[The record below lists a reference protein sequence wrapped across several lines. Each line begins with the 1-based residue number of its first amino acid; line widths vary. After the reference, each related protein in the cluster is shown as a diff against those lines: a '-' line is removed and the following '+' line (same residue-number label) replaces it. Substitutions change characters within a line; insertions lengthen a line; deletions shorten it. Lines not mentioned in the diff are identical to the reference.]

1 MVSRPNLAVLSDFSI
16 DEIFSNRK
24 ETRIGTPFG
33 PSELMYKVKFEDLE
47 LFYLQR
53 REVEEEIPTQ
63 RFNYRA
69 NIWGLNKLGVER
81 IISLNYFRAINK
93 KYLIGDII
101 APNNLIDFTK
111 ESIQTYYEKLLID
124 PIDLNEPFCSE
135 LNKILVKK
143 SKSSSIKI
151 WKDGIVACLGMPRFE
166 TKSERKMFSI
176 MGTNLINVGISPE
189 IFLSRE
195 LRMCY
200 LSIGIIWTK
209 SQVLIKNDDKKPK
222 DIEEALLDLKSI
234 LKQNLKRI
242 PKRTSCACYLSE

>member
-1 MVSRPNLAVLSDFSI
+1 MLRPYLAVLSDFNV

-33 PSELMYKVKFEDLE
+33 PSEVILKARFEDLE

-63 RFNYRA
+63 KFNYRA

-93 KYLIGDII
+93 KYLIGDIV
-101 APNNLIDFTK
+101 APKNLIDFTK

-135 LNKILVKK
+135 LSKILVKK
-143 SKSSSIKI
+143 NKSSSIKI
-151 WKDGIVACLGMPRFE
+151 WKDGIVACLGVPRFE
-166 TKSERKMFSI
+166 TKSERKMFTI
-176 MGTNLINVGISPE
+176 MGSNLINMGISPE

-200 LSIGIIWTK
+200 LSIGIIWSK
-209 SQVLIKNDDKKPK
+209 SPVLMKKDDKKPK
-222 DIEEALLDLKSI
+222 DIDKALLDLKNI
-234 LKQNLKRI
+234 LKKNLKRI
-242 PKRTSCACYLSE
+242 PKRRSCVCHLSE